1 MWGHW
6 STDWTCTHVCFSG
19 TKQLRLVRIH
29 SFSPVRLSP
38 PHLARVTRPS
48 GGGAAA
54 SEPRA
59 GESACRAA
67 QARRVRTRSRAGRRG
82 AAGHER
88 GLEQRG
94 VAGHGD
100 EAGRDR
106 RSGARCGHAAMLVL
120 PPPHTRCLGLPRR
133 KPKPWIGLDCFF
145 PVKWLAS
152 YSISEE
158 RGGAIPPIQTLKF
171 VSFPLFFIPTN
182 FLCYSFNPNTP

>member
-1 MWGHW
+1 MCSLACGAIGPRTGPVHG
-6 STDWTCTHVCFSG
+6 CTQMFQWDQTASSSSHP
-19 TKQLRLVRIH
+19 LVLSRA
-29 SFSPVRLSP
+29 PLSP

-59 GESACRAA
+59 AESACRAA

-106 RSGARCGHAAMLVL
+106 RSGARCGHA
-120 PPPHTRCLGLPRR
+120 RR
-133 KPKPWIGLDCFF
+133 NKNHGSDRLDCFF
-145 PVKWLAS
+145 PVKLLAS
-152 YSISEE
+152 YSIQEE
-158 RGGAIPPIQTLKF
+158 RGGAIPPIQSLKS
-171 VSFPLFFIPTN
+171 VSFPPFFIRTN
-182 FLCYSFNPNTP
+182 FL